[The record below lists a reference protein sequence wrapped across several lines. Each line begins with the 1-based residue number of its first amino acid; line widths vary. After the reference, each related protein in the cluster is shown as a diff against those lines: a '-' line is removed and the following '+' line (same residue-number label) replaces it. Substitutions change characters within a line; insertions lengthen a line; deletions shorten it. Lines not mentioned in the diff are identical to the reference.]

1 MTGVKFEF
9 VEHTADI
16 AVRLSAP
23 SVGGLFEAAAA
34 ALTETV
40 TDRGAIREV
49 ESRDIRLE
57 AAEPDLLLVDWLNEL
72 LFLFETER
80 LLVARAAVSLDAEAA
95 LRLDARGVSL
105 RAGVHG
111 ERHDPARHALKVLVK
126 AVTYH
131 GLAIERAAEGYV
143 ATVIFDI

>member
-1 MTGVKFEF
+1 
-9 VEHTADI
+9 
-16 AVRLSAP
+16 
-23 SVGGLFEAAAA
+23 
-34 ALTETV
+34 
-40 TDRGAIREV
+40 
-49 ESRDIRLE
+49 
-57 AAEPDLLLVDWLNEL
+57 VDWLNEL

-80 LLVARAAVSLDAEAA
+80 LLVARAAVSLDAPAA
-95 LRLDARGVSL
+95 VSLDAPAAVSLDRRAVSL

-111 ERHDPARHALKVLVK
+111 ERHDPARHGLKVLVK